1 MAAKKRAKRR
11 SPRKRMGSVSGATQ
25 HRTKHKAHS
34 RRRKVGAINPTAE
47 IILGAIAG
55 SFVTRV
61 IEKNLPA
68 PTDASKTD
76 LRPYTGL
83 VVGAAAEF
91 FGKKNLLVRSMG
103 IGALVEGARSIIQD
117 KYIPDLKN
125 DKPAAK
131 PAIKPAASTAGLPY
145 TVTGNRTRRLMGAPN
160 ALAGK
165 HYVNG
170 NRKMGATSTPQ
181 SLAGVGMQNHII
193 YDGM

>member
-11 SPRKRMGSVSGATQ
+11 SPRKRMGAVSGATK
-25 HRTKHKAHS
+25 HRTKHKTTS
-34 RRRKVGAINPTAE
+34 RRRRVGAINPTAE

-55 SFVTRV
+55 SFATRV

-76 LRPYTGL
+76 LRPYIGL

-117 KYIPDLKN
+117 KYIPSLKAAK
-125 DKPAAK
+125 KPAGNT
-131 PAIKPAASTAGLPY
+131 TAGLPY

-170 NRKMGATSTPQ
+170 SRKMGATSTPQ